1 VSEDVIVPAMP
12 DTLITTASA
21 LIGAVT
27 DLLVAHDGSVYL
39 ADSQTNQILHIDAQG
54 RLAGTIGRGG
64 AGPGEFARPTSLV
77 QLGDTLAVVDL
88 GNGRLQFLG
97 LTGEPRGTMA
107 LPPGMAPPA
116 VGPSL
121 LFVSPTWGSDSVL
134 AIIRG
139 SDHSIRGR
147 IGTIEGAPSNMI
159 RLSELKAEIQEGR
172 VPGIFM
178 NTAQAAVGPAGTIW
192 LTVPARASVERFDS
206 MGVPQWSVLLED
218 SAFEAVRAHWIA
230 MNAEAEMNQLL
241 PLRYILDVESVGDDL
256 WVLLGQSMIGPA
268 TIRVIKAD
276 GSLGGRL
283 TFTSVTE
290 TGQFAVDVERRRVY
304 FARPETA
311 ELLGVSF

>member
-1 VSEDVIVPAMP
+1 SD
-12 DTLITTASA
+12 LI
-21 LIGAVT
+21 
-27 DLLVAHDGSVYL
+27 VAHDGSVYL
-39 ADSQTNQILHIDAQG
+39 ADSQTNQILLIDSEG
-54 RLAGTIGRGG
+54 RLAKTIGQGG
-64 AGPGEFARPTSLV
+64 AGPGEFARPSSLV

-88 GNGRLQFLG
+88 GNGRLQFLS
-97 LTGEPRGTMA
+97 LTGEPLGTMS

-116 VGPSL
+116 VGSSL
-121 LFVSPTWGSDSVL
+121 FFVSPTWGTDSVL

-139 SDHSIRGR
+139 RDGSIRGR
-147 IGTIEGAPSNMI
+147 IGTIEGAPSNLI

-206 MGVPQWSVLLED
+206 MGVSQWSVVLED
-218 SAFEAVRAHWIA
+218 SAFDGVRTHWIA
-230 MNAEAEMNQLL
+230 MNAAAEMNQLL
-241 PLRYILDVESVGDDL
+241 SLRYILDVQSVGGDL
-256 WVLLGQSMIGPA
+256 WVLLGQSLVGPA

-276 GSLGGRL
+276 GSFGARI
-283 TFTSVTE
+283 TFTYVTG

-311 ELLGVSF
+311 ELLGASF